1 MRGGEMKDTKAIQQK
16 RSRLKADQNLDR
28 NWKEIEKSMEYLRK
42 TDRSGLTWRELLGR
56 PHECNH

>member
-1 MRGGEMKDTKAIQQK
+1 MKDTKAIQQK